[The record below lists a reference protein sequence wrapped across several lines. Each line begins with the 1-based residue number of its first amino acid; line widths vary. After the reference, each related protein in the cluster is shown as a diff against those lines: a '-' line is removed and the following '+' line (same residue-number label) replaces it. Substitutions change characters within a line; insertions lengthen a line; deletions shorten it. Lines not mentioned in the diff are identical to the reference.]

1 MSEYI
6 IRVDEH
12 DNVIDSV
19 DRLSAHLNDGILHRG
34 LVVVVKNAEGKILFT
49 QRSMN
54 RPDLGFPPPFPGF
67 WDITIAGHPKWGQ
80 TDYVTQMVAEVR
92 EELGIE
98 TGAGEIKYLGKFQY
112 HAPDPTYPNLKTDP
126 TFRLSEREI
135 CGVGV
140 LYTND
145 APVLDSIELQAAL
158 WVEAEEL
165 TDKLTSLK
173 MAPWASL
180 MVAKFPQVLRK

>member
-1 MSEYI
+1 MSELLVQ
-6 IRVDEH
+6 VDEQ
-12 DNVIDSV
+12 DDVIGSV
-19 DRLSAHLNDGILHRG
+19 ERLRAHLDNGILHRG
-34 LVVVVKNAEGKILFT
+34 LMVVVKNEENKILLT
-49 QRSMN
+49 QRSKA
-54 RPDLGFPPPFPGF
+54 RTDLGFPPLFPGF
-67 WDITIAGHPKWGQ
+67 WDVTIAGHPKWGQ
-80 TDYVTQMVAEVR
+80 ADYVTQMVAEVQ

-98 TGAGEIKYLGKFQY
+98 AKAGEIKNLGKFQY
-112 HAPDPTYPNLKTDP
+112 HAPDPTYPNPETGS

-145 APVLDSIELQAAL
+145 DPVLNSIELQASM

-165 TDKLTSLK
+165 TDKLSSLK

-180 MVAKFPQVLRK
+180 MVAKFPQIWRR